1 MGIVRCVRKRLA
13 EADSC
18 VDEMAKVALAN
29 RGLRRVRY
37 RYRDDTVEVEY
48 DPERLSPESA
58 RQAVEPL
65 LRELGVR
72 APDCSLRNPESGVCA
87 ACPSVAQHGKRWQV
101 NGVAYRA
108 HFDGETLTVEQ
119 EHAPAEP
126 TDRILRRV
134 KALERPAPR
143 WRSRAFWEPIL
154 AALTLLMIV
163 AGGLLRW
170 GEQATLAT
178 LAYAVAYLAGGYFGV
193 LDGYQTLKERRIDV
207 NLLMIAAAIGA
218 AMVGEAPEGATLL
231 FLFSLSNTL
240 QSYALARSRNAVR
253 ALMTLQPDTATRITP
268 AGTETVPVED
278 LQVGDRVL
286 TRPGERIPTDGVVIV
301 GESHVDQSPITGE
314 SVPVY
319 KTVGDPVFAGTVNGN
334 GTLEIEVRAPATE
347 TLLQRILQL
356 VEQAQE
362 QKARTQRWLERFE
375 QRYALAVIGGAAAV
389 ALGLPL
395 IGWSFPDAFYRAMTL
410 LVVASPC
417 ALVISTPATLLSAI
431 ANAARRGILFKGGEP
446 IERLA
451 GVRALAIDK
460 TGTLT
465 EGKLAFTDLVL
476 MADASE
482 PEAWQAIADVESRS
496 EHPLARALLEAASA
510 RGYTPR
516 PVSRVEALPGKG
528 IVATLADG
536 SEARIGNLR
545 LFEELPMP
553 DAAVQAVQ
561 SLRQAGKT
569 AMVVW
574 VGGRFLAV
582 AAAADRVRPE
592 AAGAVAQLR
601 ALGIPCIAMLTG
613 DAEPIARA
621 VAQQTG
627 IERIYADLLPDE
639 KLDALRAT
647 ERRMRRSGDGRRRG
661 ERRARARRSGSR
673 HRDGR
678 RHRCRPRN
686 RRCRAGRQ
694 RSEQPALR
702 ARAQSRGDAHIEAEP
717 HLRDGRDCRA
727 GDPDL
732 RRQPAP
738 AARRCRARRQHAAG
752 RAEWATA
759 IAVSPFCV
767 GGYGCAGENPPS
779 PTDRRGERGKGV
791 ISFCIG
797 ATRDLPVP
805 HPALAGSQAPAQHNG
820 TESCRRLV
828 ACPKVRFCQM
838 HPKPGRLLGGL
849 VKVGNA
855 NSWHGS
861 TANGR
866 RPKVVRVG
874 IRN

>member
-1 MGIVRCVRKRLA
+1 MGIVRYIRKRLA

-18 VDEMAKVALAN
+18 VDEMAKVALAT
-29 RGLRRVRY
+29 RGLRRIRY
-37 RYRDDTVEVEY
+37 RYKDDSLEIEY
-48 DPERLSPESA
+48 DPARLSAESA
-58 RQAVEPL
+58 RQAAEPL

-72 APDCSLRNPESGVCA
+72 APDCSLRDPKAGVCA

-101 NGVAYRA
+101 NGVVYRA

-119 EHAPAEP
+119 ENAPAEP

-154 AALTLLMIV
+154 SALTLLMILV
-163 AGGLLRW
+163 GGLLRW
-170 GEQATLAT
+170 GEQAVLAN
-178 LAYAVAYLAGGYFGV
+178 LAYAVAYLAGGYFGI
-193 LDGYQTLKERRIDV
+193 LDGYQTLKERRLDV
-207 NLLMIAAAIGA
+207 NFLMIAAAIGA
-218 AMVGEAPEGATLL
+218 AIVGEAPEGATLL

-240 QSYALARSRNAVR
+240 QSYALARSRKAVR
-253 ALMTLQPDTATRITP
+253 ALMALQPDTATRITP

-286 TRPGERIPTDGVVIV
+286 TRPGERIPTDGVVIL

-314 SVPVY
+314 SIPVH

-347 TLLQRILQL
+347 TLLQRILRL

-395 IGWSFPDAFYRAMTL
+395 MGWSFPDAFYRAMTL

-476 MADASE
+476 MAGASE
-482 PEAWQAIADVESRS
+482 AEAWQAIADVESRS
-496 EHPLARALLEAASA
+496 EHPLARALVEAATA

-516 PVSRVEALPGKG
+516 SVSRVEALPGKG

-536 SEARIGNLR
+536 AEARIGNLR
-545 LFEELPMP
+545 LFEGIPIP
-553 DAAVQAVQ
+553 DAVSQAVQ

-582 AAAADRVRPE
+582 AAAADKVRSE
-592 AAGAVAQLR
+592 AAQAVAHLR

-639 KLDALRAT
+639 KLEVLRKLSDEYGAVA
-647 ERRMRRSGDGRRRG
+647 MVGDGV
-661 ERRARARRSGSR
+661 
-673 HRDGR
+673 
-678 RHRCRPRN
+678 N
-686 RRCRAGRQ
+686 
-694 RSEQPALR
+694 
-702 ARAQSRGDAHIEAEP
+702 DA
-717 HLRDGRDCRA
+717 
-727 GDPDL
+727 
-732 RRQPAP
+732 
-738 AARRCRARRQHAAG
+738 
-752 RAEWATA
+752 
-759 IAVSPFCV
+759 
-767 GGYGCAGENPPS
+767 
-779 PTDRRGERGKGV
+779 
-791 ISFCIG
+791 
-797 ATRDLPVP
+797 
-805 HPALAGSQAPAQHNG
+805 PALAAAEVGIAMGAGTDVALETADVALVGNDLSNLPYALALSRQAMRILKQNLIFATGVIVVLVILTFAANLRLPLGVLGHEGSTLLVVLNG
-820 TESCRRLV
+820 L
-828 ACPKVRFCQM
+828 
-838 HPKPGRLLGGL
+838 RLLLYRPTPLLGTTPVAPPPARSGL
-849 VKVGNA
+849 TPPA
-855 NSWHGS
+855 L
-861 TANGR
+861 
-866 RPKVVRVG
+866 P
-874 IRN
+874 

>member
-1 MGIVRCVRKRLA
+1 MGVVRYIRKRLA

-18 VDEMAKVALAN
+18 VDEMAKVALATG
-29 RGLRRVRY
+29 GLRRVRY
-37 RYRDDTVEVEY
+37 RYKDDSLEIEY
-48 DPERLSPESA
+48 DPERLSPEAA

-65 LRELGVR
+65 LHELGVR
-72 APDCSLRNPESGVCA
+72 APDCSLRDPKGGVCA

-119 EHAPAEP
+119 ENAPAEP

-154 AALTLLMIV
+154 SALTLLMII

-170 GEQATLAT
+170 GEQATLAN

-193 LDGYQTLKERRIDV
+193 LDGYQTLKERRLDV
-207 NLLMIAAAIGA
+207 NFLMIAAAIGA
-218 AMVGEAPEGATLL
+218 AIVGEAPEGATLL

-395 IGWSFPDAFYRAMTL
+395 MGWSFPDAFYRAMTL

-496 EHPLARALLEAASA
+496 EHPLARALVEAATA

-516 PVSRVEALPGKG
+516 PVPRVEAAPGRG

-536 SEARIGNLR
+536 AEARIGNLR
-545 LFEELPMP
+545 LFEDIPVP
-553 DAAVQAVQ
+553 DAVAQAVQ

-582 AAAADRVRPE
+582 AAAADKARPE
-592 AAGAVAQLR
+592 AAQAVAHLR

-627 IERIYADLLPDE
+627 IERLYADLLPNE
-639 KLDALRAT
+639 KLEVLRKLSGEYGAVA
-647 ERRMRRSGDGRRRG
+647 MVGDGV
-661 ERRARARRSGSR
+661 
-673 HRDGR
+673 
-678 RHRCRPRN
+678 N
-686 RRCRAGRQ
+686 
-694 RSEQPALR
+694 
-702 ARAQSRGDAHIEAEP
+702 DA
-717 HLRDGRDCRA
+717 
-727 GDPDL
+727 
-732 RRQPAP
+732 
-738 AARRCRARRQHAAG
+738 
-752 RAEWATA
+752 
-759 IAVSPFCV
+759 
-767 GGYGCAGENPPS
+767 
-779 PTDRRGERGKGV
+779 
-791 ISFCIG
+791 
-797 ATRDLPVP
+797 
-805 HPALAGSQAPAQHNG
+805 PALAAAEVGIAMGAGTDVALETADVALVGNDLSNLPYALALSRQAMRILQQNLIFATGVIVVLVILTFAANLRLPLGVLGHEGSTLLVVLNG
-820 TESCRRLV
+820 L
-828 ACPKVRFCQM
+828 
-838 HPKPGRLLGGL
+838 RLLL
-849 VKVGNA
+849 YRPTFVGA
-855 NSWHGS
+855 FP
-861 TANGR
+861 AKR
-866 RPKVVRVG
+866 
-874 IRN
+874 

>member
-1 MGIVRCVRKRLA
+1 MMGVIRYIRKRLA

-18 VDEMAKVALAN
+18 VDEMAKVALATG
-29 RGLRRVRY
+29 GLRRIRY
-37 RYRDDTVEVEY
+37 RYRDDAVEVEY
-48 DPERLSPESA
+48 DPERLSA
-58 RQAVEPL
+58 QAAQQAVEPL

-72 APDCSLRNPESGVCA
+72 IPTCSLRDPEVGVCA
-87 ACPSVAQHGKRWQV
+87 VCPSVAQHGKRWQL

-119 EHAPAEP
+119 EGAPAEP
-126 TDRILRRV
+126 IDRILRRV
-134 KALERPAPR
+134 KALERPVPR

-154 AALTLLMIV
+154 SALTLLMIV

-170 GEQATLAT
+170 GEQATLAN

-193 LDGYQTLKERRIDV
+193 LDGYQTLKERRLDV
-207 NLLMIAAAIGA
+207 NFLMIAAAIGA
-218 AMVGEAPEGATLL
+218 AIVGEAAEGATLL

-240 QSYALARSRNAVR
+240 QNYALARSRRAVR
-253 ALMTLQPDTATRITP
+253 ALMALQPDTATRITP
-268 AGTETVPVED
+268 TGTETVPVED
-278 LQVGDRVL
+278 LQIGDRVL
-286 TRPGERIPTDGVVIV
+286 TRPGERIPTDGVVML

-314 SVPVY
+314 SVPVH

-334 GTLEIEVRAPATE
+334 GTLEIEVRAPASA

-395 IGWSFPDAFYRAMTL
+395 IGWSFSDAFYRAMTL

-451 GVRALAIDK
+451 GIRALAIDK

-476 MADASE
+476 MTGASE
-482 PEAWQAIADVESRS
+482 AEAWQAIADVESRS
-496 EHPLARALLEAASA
+496 EHPLAQALVQAATA

-516 PVSRVEALPGKG
+516 PVSRVEAVPGRG
-528 IVATLADG
+528 IVATLAD
-536 SEARIGNLR
+536 SAEARIGNLR
-545 LFEELPMP
+545 LFEDIPIP
-553 DAAVQAVQ
+553 DAVSQAVHA
-561 SLRQAGKT
+561 LRQAGKT

-582 AAAADRVRPE
+582 AAAADKVRPE
-592 AAGAVAQLR
+592 AAGAVAHLR

-639 KLDALRAT
+639 KLEVLRKLSEEYGAVA
-647 ERRMRRSGDGRRRG
+647 MVGDGV
-661 ERRARARRSGSR
+661 
-673 HRDGR
+673 
-678 RHRCRPRN
+678 N
-686 RRCRAGRQ
+686 
-694 RSEQPALR
+694 
-702 ARAQSRGDAHIEAEP
+702 DA
-717 HLRDGRDCRA
+717 
-727 GDPDL
+727 
-732 RRQPAP
+732 
-738 AARRCRARRQHAAG
+738 
-752 RAEWATA
+752 
-759 IAVSPFCV
+759 
-767 GGYGCAGENPPS
+767 
-779 PTDRRGERGKGV
+779 
-791 ISFCIG
+791 
-797 ATRDLPVP
+797 
-805 HPALAGSQAPAQHNG
+805 PALAAAEVGIAMGAGTDVALETADVALVGNDLNNLPYALALSRQAVRILQQNLIFATSVIIVLVILTFTANLRLPLGVVGHEGSTLLVVLNG
-820 TESCRRLV
+820 L
-828 ACPKVRFCQM
+828 
-838 HPKPGRLLGGL
+838 RLLLYRPTPLQGTTP
-849 VKVGNA
+849 
-855 NSWHGS
+855 
-861 TANGR
+861 TAPPPAR
-866 RPKVVRVG
+866 SDLTPPAMP
-874 IRN
+874 